1 MKSTPVDT
9 QLERYRNLLDWTHDE
24 WLSLDIFRYIA
35 ANWRRYAPLVIKRIG
50 ARNLP
55 PDIHDWLGGIFIEH
69 SLTPL
74 RVVHRRHPDAQ
85 GERRNQI
92 MLGTLKA
99 IALTRIV
106 EAVVEEFPL
115 HVPIDS
121 LSRVEEPST
130 GGSDTHPGAVN
141 SHFTSAD
148 VGWAEADLRHP
159 AFLWNPDDL
168 ADESETAES
177 PDEQAYPPNVVRIEW
192 LRSHLTPT
200 QYRIMHLMLV
210 ENLDFGDIA
219 DATGV
224 SISNVRIMMLH
235 ARERLLALM
244 PEAMAV
250 DCQDL
255 RKRRRKTMH

>member
-1 MKSTPVDT
+1 MKAAHIDT
-9 QLERYRNLLDWTHDE
+9 QLERYRNLLEWTQDE

-50 ARNLP
+50 AHNLP

-74 RVVHRRHPDAQ
+74 TVVHKRHPDAV

-99 IALTRIV
+99 IAVTRIV

-115 HVPIDS
+115 HVPIDT
-121 LSRVEEPST
+121 LSHVEEPISCT
-130 GGSDTHPGAVN
+130 YAEPGVIGDQLR
-141 SHFTSAD
+141 SANA
-148 VGWAEADLRHP
+148 GWGEAELLHP
-159 AFLWNPDDL
+159 AFLWDPDEL
-168 ADESETAES
+168 AGEPEITGI
-177 PDEQAYPPNVVRIEW
+177 PDEQHYPPNVIRIEW

-219 DATGV
+219 EATGV

-244 PEAMAV
+244 PEEMAT
-250 DCQDL
+250 DCQGW
-255 RKRRRKTMH
+255 RKRRRTAVH